1 MNTQINWPSLIVF
14 ILLCQ
19 AAGILGSAYTIKS
32 IPTWYK
38 GLIKPSFNPPS
49 WLFGPVWTLLYTL
62 MAISGYLLWQNP
74 NSKLP
79 VILFFVQLM
88 LNAIWTPLFFGAKK
102 LGWAFVELTFMW
114 AAILLTIIFSWSVSP
129 WAAYLLLPYL
139 AWVSFAGTLNFYLW
153 KLNQK

>member
-114 AAILLTIIFSWSVSP
+114 AAILLTIIFV
-129 WAAYLLLPYL
+129 
-139 AWVSFAGTLNFYLW
+139 
-153 KLNQK
+153 

>member
-102 LGWAFVELTFMW
+102 LGWAFV
-114 AAILLTIIFSWSVSP
+114 
-129 WAAYLLLPYL
+129 
-139 AWVSFAGTLNFYLW
+139 
-153 KLNQK
+153 